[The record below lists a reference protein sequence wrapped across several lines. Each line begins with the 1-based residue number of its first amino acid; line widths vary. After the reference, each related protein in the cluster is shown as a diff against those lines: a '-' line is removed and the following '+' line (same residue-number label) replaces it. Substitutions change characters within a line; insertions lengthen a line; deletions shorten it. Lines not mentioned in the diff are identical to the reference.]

1 MIPDKISKAFNEQ
14 IKHEFYSAYL
24 YLSMASWLETEGHEG
39 MGRWMR
45 VQAME
50 EMTHAVKFFDHIL
63 ERGGAPELLAIDK
76 PPVKWDSALAAFKN
90 ALAHEEFISG
100 KINDL
105 MTLSLAEN
113 DHASKT
119 MLQWFVDEQVEE
131 EDNAS
136 KNVYSLK
143 MVGDRGQ
150 GLLMVDREMGARVF
164 EIPLSPEF
172 GNEEGTRR

>member
-1 MIPDKISKAFNEQ
+1 MIPDKITKAFNEQ
-14 IKHEFYSAYL
+14 IMHEYFSAYL
-24 YLSMASWLETEGHEG
+24 YLSMAAWLETEGLEG

-45 VQAME
+45 VQALE
-50 EMTHAVKFFDHIL
+50 EMLHAMKFFDHIL
-63 ERGGAPELLAIDK
+63 ERGGEPELLAIEK
-76 PPVKWDSALAAFKN
+76 PQAKWDSPLAAFEN
-90 ALAHEEFISG
+90 ALAHEQFISG

-119 MLQWFVDEQVEE
+119 MLTWFVDEQVEE

-136 KNVYSLK
+136 KNVYNLR
-143 MVGDRGQ
+143 MVGDKGQ

-164 EIPLSPEF
+164 KLPLTPVL
-172 GNEEGTRR
+172 GTGAE

>member
-14 IKHEFYSAYL
+14 IMHEFYSAYL
-24 YLSMASWLETEGHEG
+24 YLSMAAWLETEGLEG

-50 EMTHAVKFFDHIL
+50 EMTHAMKFFDHIL
-63 ERGGAPELLAIDK
+63 ERGGAPALLAIEK
-76 PPVKWDSALAAFKN
+76 PPVKWDSPLAAFKD
-90 ALAHEEFISG
+90 ALAHEEFITG

-113 DHASKT
+113 DHASRS
-119 MLQWFVDEQVEE
+119 MLQWFVDEQIEE

-136 KNVYSLK
+136 KNVYNLK
-143 MVGDRGQ
+143 MVGDKGQ

-164 EIPLSPEF
+164 AVPLSPEF
-172 GNEEGTRR
+172 GSAAQG

>member
-1 MIPDKISKAFNEQ
+1 MIPDKITKAFNEQ
-14 IKHEFYSAYL
+14 IMHEYLSAYL
-24 YLSMASWLETEGHEG
+24 YLSMAAWLETEGLEG

-45 VQAME
+45 VQALE
-50 EMTHAVKFFDHIL
+50 EMLHAMKFFDHIL
-63 ERGGAPELLAIDK
+63 ERGGEPELLAIEK
-76 PPVKWDSALAAFKN
+76 PQAKWDSPLAAFEN
-90 ALAHEEFISG
+90 ALAHEQFISG

-119 MLQWFVDEQVEE
+119 MLTWFVDEQVEE

-136 KNVYSLK
+136 KNVYNIR
-143 MVGDRGQ
+143 MVGDGGQ

-164 EIPLSPEF
+164 KLPLTPVL
-172 GNEEGTRR
+172 GTGAE

>member
-14 IKHEFYSAYL
+14 IMHEFYSAYL
-24 YLSMASWLETEGHEG
+24 YLSMAAWLETEGLEG

-50 EMTHAVKFFDHIL
+50 EMTHAMKFFDHIL
-63 ERGGAPELLAIDK
+63 ERGGEPELLAIEK
-76 PPVKWDSALAAFKN
+76 PPVKWASPLAAFEN
-90 ALAHEEFISG
+90 ALAHEQFISG
-100 KINDL
+100 KINEL
-105 MTLSLAEN
+105 MTLSLAES

-131 EDNAS
+131 EDSAS
-136 KNVYSLK
+136 KNVYNLK
-143 MVGDRGQ
+143 MVGDKGQ

-164 EIPLSPEF
+164 KVPLSPEF
-172 GNEEGTRR
+172 GSAAAG

>member
-1 MIPDKISKAFNEQ
+1 MIPDKITKSFNEQ
-14 IKHEFYSAYL
+14 IMHEFYSAYL
-24 YLSMASWLETEGHEG
+24 YLSMAAWLETEGLEG

-50 EMTHAVKFFDHIL
+50 EMTHAMKFFDHIL
-63 ERGGAPELLAIDK
+63 ERGGEPELLAIEK
-76 PPVKWDSALAAFKN
+76 PPVKWDSPLAAFEN
-90 ALAHEEFISG
+90 ALAHEQFISG

-105 MTLSLAEN
+105 MTLSLAES
-113 DHASKT
+113 DHASRT

-131 EDNAS
+131 EDSAS
-136 KNVYSLK
+136 KNVYNVK

-164 EIPLSPEF
+164 KIPLAPEF
-172 GNEEGTRR
+172 GSAAAE

>member
-1 MIPDKISKAFNEQ
+1 
-14 IKHEFYSAYL
+14 
-24 YLSMASWLETEGHEG
+24 MAAWLETEGLEG

-45 VQAME
+45 VQALE
-50 EMTHAVKFFDHIL
+50 EMSHAMKFFDHIL
-63 ERGGAPELLAIDK
+63 ERGGEPELLAIEK
-76 PPVKWDSALAAFKN
+76 PQAKWDSALAAFEN
-90 ALAHEEFISG
+90 ALAHEQFISG

-136 KNVYSLK
+136 KNVYNLR
-143 MVGDRGQ
+143 MVGDKGQ

-164 EIPLSPEF
+164 KLPLTPVL
-172 GNEEGTRR
+172 GTGAE

>member
-1 MIPDKISKAFNEQ
+1 MIPDKITKAFNEQ
-14 IKHEFYSAYL
+14 IMHEFYSSYL
-24 YLSMASWLETEGHEG
+24 YLSMAAWLETEGLEG
-39 MGRWMR
+39 LGRWMR

-50 EMTHAVKFFDHIL
+50 ELTHAMKFFDHIL
-63 ERGGAPELLAIDK
+63 ERGGEPELLAIEK
-76 PPVKWDSALAAFKN
+76 PAVKWDSPLAAFEN
-90 ALAHEEFISG
+90 ALEHEQFISG

-136 KNVYSLK
+136 KNVYNIK
-143 MVGDRGQ
+143 MVGDGGQ

-164 EIPLSPEF
+164 KIPPDPMLTIGAE
-172 GNEEGTRR
+172 